1 MPQQARP
8 LVTLNNCRGRLRA
21 TALVTL
27 VVLVTA
33 CSASEPSIS
42 DTPTPTTETREAP
55 SLTSAIV
62 VGVTD
67 GVTIDV
73 QVDERVLQVR
83 YLGVEVPEADPFP
96 GDAPTLHERALQFNR
111 FLVEGRT
118 VDLEKGNVESD
129 ASGRLLRYV
138 YVDGEMVN
146 MALLTNG
153 YATVASFPPD
163 FKHSTSFAVA
173 EEGARREGRGY
184 WSPPEDGNGRD
195 PATAEPFSGG
205 TLPAPPSADTI
216 CEYSG
221 TSVPVIKGNVESQTG
236 DRLFYVPGD
245 LLYSTTVVSEA
256 DGDTWF
262 CTEEQAAAAGWTK
275 SKH

>member
-1 MPQQARP
+1 MLEHTRP

-42 DTPTPTTETREAP
+42 DTPTPTAETREAP

-83 YLGVEVPEADPFP
+83 YLGVEVPETDSLS
-96 GDAPTLHERALQFNR
+96 GDGPPLYERALQFNR

-118 VDLEKGNVESD
+118 VDLERGNVESD

-153 YATVASFPPD
+153 YATV
-163 FKHSTSFAVA
+163 TSLIL
-173 EEGARREGRGY
+173 
-184 WSPPEDGNGRD
+184 S
-195 PATAEPFSGG
+195 
-205 TLPAPPSADTI
+205 
-216 CEYSG
+216 
-221 TSVPVIKGNVESQTG
+221 
-236 DRLFYVPGD
+236 
-245 LLYSTTVVSEA
+245 
-256 DGDTWF
+256 
-262 CTEEQAAAAGWTK
+262 
-275 SKH
+275 